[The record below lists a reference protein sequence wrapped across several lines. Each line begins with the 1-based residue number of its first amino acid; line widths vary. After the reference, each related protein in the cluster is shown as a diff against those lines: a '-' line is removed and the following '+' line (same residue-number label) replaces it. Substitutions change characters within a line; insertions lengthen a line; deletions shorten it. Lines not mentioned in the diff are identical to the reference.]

1 MEHPWGVGRCRSVG
15 RIAGLVVALAVAGAL
30 VPAPA
35 AAAPIGYDADEAG
48 DLHAAAAYLGVTPSA
63 MHTDGTAVV
72 RFLAGLDGRSRTE
85 ACRLRIGS
93 GIPRGDTGPHLVNA
107 DTAAEST
114 AWVASH
120 YCITSVQAARFGA
133 AVLTFLAGVDS
144 ARTGRPL
151 PSVRPPDPSRQAVVL
166 GATDGDTL
174 RVRIA
179 DGTEQRLRLVGVDAP
194 ERGECVADR
203 ATAALE
209 RLVGAAVVL
218 EADVTDRDAYG
229 RLLRYVWSEGVLV
242 NELLAAWGLVLPRR
256 YPPDTR
262 YQARI
267 DAAGRAAE
275 RARLGLWDPAACGP
289 ASTASLVID
298 RINAD
303 APGDDSQ
310 NLNGEWVVIRNAG
323 RSDADLTGWVL
334 RDTSASHRYRFP
346 RGFVL
351 GTGRSVTVFS
361 GCGADGPDRLHWC
374 TSGSAVWNNDGDTA
388 FLLDPNGNI
397 AAQRSY

>member
-1 MEHPWGVGRCRSVG
+1 MG
-15 RIAGLVVALAVAGAL
+15 RIAGLVAAL
-30 VPAPA
+30 VVAALVAPGASFTAPA
-35 AAAPIGYDADEAG
+35 AAAPIGYDAEEAA
-48 DLHAAAAYLGVTPSA
+48 DLHAAAAYLGVTPSV

-72 RFLAGLDGRSRTE
+72 RFLAGLDGRSRTA
-85 ACRLRIGS
+85 ACRLGLGS
-93 GIPRGDTGPHLVNA
+93 EIPRGDTGPHLVNA
-107 DTAAEST
+107 DTAAEPVQ
-114 AWVASH
+114 WVASH
-120 YCITSVQAARFGA
+120 YCITPVQAARFGA
-133 AVLTFLAGVDS
+133 TVLTFLAGVDS
-144 ARTGRPL
+144 ARTGRAL
-151 PSVRPPDPSRQAVVL
+151 PTVRPPDPSRQAVVL

-174 RVRIA
+174 RVRTA
-179 DGTEQRLRLVGVDAP
+179 DGSEHRLRLVGIDAP

-203 ATAALE
+203 ATAALA
-209 RLVGAAVVL
+209 RLVGTAVVL

-242 NELLAAWGLVLPRR
+242 NELLAGWGLVLPRR

-262 YQARI
+262 NQGRI

-289 ASTASLVID
+289 ATNASLVVD

-303 APGDDSQ
+303 APGDDAR

-323 RSDADLTGWVL
+323 RADADLTGWTL

-351 GTGRSVTVFS
+351 GAGRSVTVFS
-361 GCGADGPDRLHWC
+361 GCGTDGADRLHWC
-374 TSGSAVWNNDGDTA
+374 TTGSAIWNNDGDTA